1 MKDLTLQEMMIL
13 VEQDRRTLNAGTE
26 DYNQFLEKLIVDI
39 QDVKKS
45 LKSGKDRH
53 KHRKEV
59 ARLQGAIEALK
70 YLEKKSTKKMLL
82 NQNSIN
88 ENESFDNF
96 NVRRFLR
103 GISDES

>member
-13 VEQDRRTLNAGTE
+13 IEQDQRTLNDGTE

-39 QDVKKS
+39 QDVKSS

-88 ENESFDNF
+88 ESFDNF
-96 NVRRFLR
+96 NLRRFLR
-103 GISDES
+103 GFTDES